1 MSAMAGVHNLPSTP
15 VFRDVPPNSPISEF
29 ALRVIVERPNWEL
42 VVVGTATLI
51 CGHLAVTARH
61 VLEYAL
67 RTFGGVQT
75 GDKEIEIS
83 GYELKLYQVLPGQ
96 VYRIWRVVTAWPCDT
111 DIVLLHLGLDR
122 ATAPDE
128 QIAWKQ
134 PYLRAL
140 PPPAGQHV
148 VAFGYRESKITVT
161 ESDGVHHI
169 NLNDRPTTSAGVVRQ
184 VYPSGRDAVMLPF
197 PCFEIE
203 ARFDPGMSGGMVIDE
218 TGALCGLICASLQ
231 HGDPNAPPIS
241 YVASLW
247 PMLKTMISAD
257 RGSRYPKGV
266 SYPVI
271 DLAIDRLIA
280 VNDLDQLDPK
290 EFPGK
295 PLTRRV

>member
-1 MSAMAGVHNLPSTP
+1 M
-15 VFRDVPPNSPISEF
+15 FRDERPDSPISEL
-29 ALRVIVERPNWEL
+29 ALRVVVERPNWEL
-42 VVVGTATLI
+42 TVVGTATLI
-51 CGHLAVTARH
+51 AGHLAVTARH

-67 RTFGGVQT
+67 RTLGGAAV
-75 GDKEIEIS
+75 GEKGIEITTF
-83 GYELKLYQVLPGQ
+83 ELKLYQVLLPGP
-96 VYRIWRVVTAWPCDT
+96 VYRIWRVVSGWPCDT

-128 QIAWKQ
+128 QIVWKQ
-134 PYLRAL
+134 PRLRAL
-140 PPPAGQHV
+140 PPPVGQHV
-148 VAFGYRESKITVT
+148 VAFGYRESKIAVT

-169 NLNDRPTTSAGVVRQ
+169 ELNDRPTTSAGVVRQ
-184 VYPSGRDAVMLPF
+184 VYPSGRDKVMLPF

-203 ARFDPGMSGGMVIDE
+203 ARFEPGMSGGMVLDE

-247 PMLKTMISAD
+247 PMLKTTISVD
-257 RGSRYPKGV
+257 RGDRYPRGI

-271 DLAIDRLIA
+271 DLAIDRLIV
-280 VNDLDQLDPK
+280 VNDLHLLNPN

-295 PLTRRV
+295 RLSG